1 MLLRHSMSL
10 CAIALCCTFAAHA
23 DVVNFDAQATTA
35 PDVFTGAINSP
46 LTIGSATITGGQ
58 LLNNEILAVDKTGVY
73 ATASVT
79 GGYTNPLTITF
90 SSPVSGFSIEVTN
103 NIADTFTVAD
113 NLGDSSSDFLSLN
126 SEQTF
131 SLSGSGI
138 SSVTIS
144 AADGSSWDF
153 AIDNV
158 TFTPAAAPTP
168 EPSSLAL
175 LGTGLAALVRF
186 GRRRRAA

>member
-23 DVVNFDAQATTA
+23 DVVNFDAQAAGA
-35 PDVFTGAINSP
+35 PDVFTGVVNSP
-46 LTIGSATITGGQ
+46 LTIGSATFTGGE
-58 LLNNEILAVDKTGVY
+58 LLINETGSVDETGVY
-73 ATASVT
+73 ATASVG
-79 GGYTNPLTITF
+79 GGYTDPLNITF
-90 SSPVSGFSIEVTN
+90 SSPVSGFSIVVTN

-113 NLGDSSSDFLSLN
+113 NLGDSSSAFLVLD
-126 SEQTF
+126 SEHTF

-144 AADGSSWDF
+144 SANQSDWDF

-158 TFTPAAAPTP
+158 TFAPAAATP